1 MLRTFNGFY
10 TKTGIFVLH
19 SQTRILLALTFTLI
33 VILVTSAILL
43 RKYLRRR
50 NRVSRSMSREH

>member
-1 MLRTFNGFY
+1 
-10 TKTGIFVLH
+10 
-19 SQTRILLALTFTLI
+19 LI